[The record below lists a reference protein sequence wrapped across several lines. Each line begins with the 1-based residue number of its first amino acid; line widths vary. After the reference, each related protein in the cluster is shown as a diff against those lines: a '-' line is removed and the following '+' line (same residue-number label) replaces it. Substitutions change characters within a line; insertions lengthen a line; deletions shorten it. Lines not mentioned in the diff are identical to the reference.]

1 MEPLKLDNTVDPVSA
16 LLALGDVID
25 GKRNLVVESSGST
38 GTPKQVELTGSQLMQ
53 NAVASAERLG
63 GHGQWLL
70 ALPISYVAGAMVL
83 VRSLVSELQPVVLNT
98 NVPFTAEGFARTAG
112 FMTAER
118 RYTSLVPAQL
128 ERLAAELEQ
137 VPGLLQVLKRFNA
150 ILIGGQKP
158 KSQTIDRL
166 RDMGI
171 NLVVTYGMAE
181 TGGGVIYDGVP
192 LSGVEVAIETDG
204 RIRIGELTTNDL
216 GVFVEGKLVVTGRTD
231 RVIISGGHKLAL
243 ESVEDWTHDQRGVID
258 AAAVSVTHS
267 EFGEAFVC
275 FYSLVPGGNLDTSR
289 AALAL
294 GIVAK
299 SGTWKQL
306 EKIPTLPNGKP
317 DLQFLT
323 VMANQLGEAFE

>member
-1 MEPLKLDNTVDPVSA
+1 MEPLKLDSSIDPVSA
-16 LLALGDVID
+16 LLALGDCLD

-38 GTPKQVELTGSQLMQ
+38 GTPKQIELTGKQLMQ
-53 NAVASAERLG
+53 NAIASAERLG

-98 NVPFTAEGFARTAG
+98 NVPFTPEGFARTAG

-128 ERLAAELEQ
+128 ERLAVELDQ
-137 VPGLLQVLKRFNA
+137 VPGLLQVLKRFDA

-158 KSQTIDRL
+158 KTQTIERL
-166 RDMGI
+166 RAMGI

-181 TGGGVIYDGVP
+181 TGGGVIYDGMP
-192 LSGVEVAIETDG
+192 LTGVEVSIEADG
-204 RIRIGELTTNDL
+204 RIRIGELVTNDL
-216 GVFVEGKLVVTGRTD
+216 GSFIDGKLVVSGRAD

-243 ESVEDWTHDQRGVID
+243 EAVEDWTMEQRGVSD
-258 AAAVSVTHS
+258 AAAVSVTHP

-275 FYSLVPGGNLDTSR
+275 FYSVMTPEPIDISR

-306 EKIPTLPNGKP
+306 EKLPTLPNGKP

-323 VMANQLGEAFE
+323 VMANQLGDTFE